1 MMEDLIKSFLF
12 HFYFYWE
19 DNYNIVLV
27 SAIYQHESA
36 ISPLPLEPLS
46 NLLSHPTP
54 IGCHRAPTLGSLHH
68 TANFQRLSILHTV
81 MYMFQCYSPK
91 TSHPLLPPLC
101 QKVCSLCLHALC
113 CLSNRIIST
122 IFLDSIYI
130 YVCVC
135 VNIQFFFS
143 FWFTSLCVIG
153 PTFIPLIRIDSNAF
167 LFIVE

>member
-12 HFYFYWE
+12 HFIFTERIITILCWFLPYINMNRPQIY
-19 DNYNIVLV
+19 I
-27 SAIYQHESA
+27 SA
-36 ISPLPLEPLS
+36 LPLEPLS
-46 NLLSHPTP
+46 SLLPHPTP
-54 IGCHRAPTLGSLHH
+54 LGCHRAPNLGSLHH
-68 TANFQRLSILHTV
+68 TENFQRLSILHTV

-130 YVCVC
+130 YMCVC
-135 VNIQFFFS
+135 VNLQFFFS
-143 FWFTSLCVIG
+143 F
-153 PTFIPLIRIDSNAF
+153 
-167 LFIVE
+167 